1 MFSVQVIL
9 EPKSQERFFGSTAQ
23 MFCHANAS
31 IFQWKVIHLD
41 FQNSSL
47 SQRLISVYYDETKQG
62 LENMINA
69 TLLSKDVIV
78 NISYVFNISEIAT
91 VCFLEGEYLCVLEFL
106 DDSVQTTSESGTLK
120 IHGEIL

>member
-1 MFSVQVIL
+1 
-9 EPKSQERFFGSTAQ
+9 

-41 FQNSSL
+41 FQNSSSL
-47 SQRLISVYYDETKQG
+47 PQRLISVYYDETKQG

-69 TLLSKDVIV
+69 TLLRKDVIV

-91 VCFLEGEYLCVLEFL
+91 VCFLEGKYFCVLELL
-106 DDSVQTTSESGTLK
+106 DDSVQTTSDSGTLT

>member
-62 LENMINA
+62 LENMIHA

-91 VCFLEGEYLCVLEFL
+91 VCFLEGKYLCVLEFL

-120 IHGEIL
+120 IHGEIS

>member
-120 IHGEIL
+120 IHGEIS

>member
-62 LENMINA
+62 LENMIHA

-120 IHGEIL
+120 IHGEIS

>member
-1 MFSVQVIL
+1 
-9 EPKSQERFFGSTAQ
+9 

-47 SQRLISVYYDETKQG
+47 PQRLISVYYDETKQG

-69 TLLSKDVIV
+69 TLLRKDVIV

-91 VCFLEGEYLCVLEFL
+91 VCFLEGKYFCVLEFL
-106 DDSVQTTSESGTLK
+106 DDSVQTTSDSGTLT